1 MSGIFG
7 VCYFDGQSVKP
18 EILQQM
24 SDILAHRGSDGV
36 DIWYRNN
43 VGLGHRLLW
52 TTPESLLEEQPLI
65 DKRHNLVLTADAR
78 IDNRDEL
85 IESLEL
91 NHLPKEKITDSD
103 LILAAYQKWGEE
115 CPDKLFGDFA
125 FAIWDRRKQQLF
137 GARDPMGIKPF
148 YYYHSAQVFAFA
160 SEIKALWCLTEIPK
174 KINELKIA
182 YQLAMFCEDQEATYY
197 QNIFRLPSA
206 HSLVVKPTRQVKK
219 QRYWSLDLNHRIK
232 LKSHQEYIEAF
243 REIFF
248 ESVRCRLRS
257 AFPVGSTLSGGLD
270 SSSIACTA
278 NQLLQKSTGQQLHT
292 FSAIFPSLP
301 AADLRQIDERHYMQ
315 QVQSLEGIQAHNV
328 RADLLNPLLNYLWQE
343 EEPVLSFN
351 LYIHDGLY
359 QCANQN
365 GVRVFLDG
373 VDGDTTISHGWGY
386 LTTLAYQFRWR
397 RLWQEINAVRKNAH
411 LSRKLVFQEYCIK
424 PLINEPWKYLK
435 QRFIPI
441 EHDLVNPTLAKKVNL
456 DEQIRNLSDER
467 LFITARQ
474 QHLNSISTGLYP
486 FAMEITDKG
495 TSKWSLEARYPFF
508 DRRLMEFCL
517 AIPLE
522 QKFRQGYPRAILRHG
537 MSGILPTEIQ
547 WRFGKSLLGSNF
559 SHRLLEKEKTTFK
572 NVLERH
578 QLLESYVNMPS
589 LQESYGRFVNGNQPR
604 PGDDLNVFNATLLS
618 LWLSKL

>member
-7 VCYFDGQSVKP
+7 VYYFDDHSAKP
-18 EILQQM
+18 EVLQQM
-24 SDILAHRGSDGV
+24 SDTLAHRGSDGA
-36 DIWYRNN
+36 DIWYQDN

-52 TTPESLLEEQPLI
+52 TTPESLLEKQPLADDYGNSVI
-65 DKRHNLVLTADAR
+65 TADAR

-85 IESLEL
+85 ISRLDL
-91 NHLPKEKITDSD
+91 KDLDSEKITDSK
-103 LILAAYQKWGEE
+103 LILKAYYKWSEN
-115 CPDKLFGDFA
+115 CPQELLGDFA

-137 GARDPMGIKPF
+137 CARDPMGIKPF
-148 YYYHSAQVFAFA
+148 YYYHSAKVFAFA
-160 SEIKALWCLTEIPK
+160 SEIKALWCLTEIPRK
-174 KINELKIA
+174 VNELKIA

-197 QNIFRLPSA
+197 QNIFRLSSA
-206 HSLVVKPTRQVKK
+206 HFLVVKPNREFKK
-219 QRYWSLDLNHRIK
+219 QRYWSLDINHRLK

-243 REIFF
+243 QEIFF
-248 ESVRCRLRS
+248 ESVKCRLRS

-278 NQLLQKSTGQQLHT
+278 NQLLQKSTGRQLHT

-301 AADLRQIDERHYMQ
+301 AADLRQIDERHYMR
-315 QVQSLEGIQAHNV
+315 QVQSLAGIQAHNV

-359 QCANQN
+359 ECANKN

-373 VDGDTTISHGWGY
+373 VDGDTTISHGWRY
-386 LTTLAYQFRWR
+386 LTTLAYQLRWR

-411 LSRKLVFQEYCIK
+411 LSRKLILKEYCIK
-424 PLINEPWKYLK
+424 PFLNEPWEYIK
-435 QRFIPI
+435 QRFTPL

-467 LFITARQ
+467 LFLTAKQ
-474 QHLNSISTGLYP
+474 QHWDGMSSSLYP
-486 FAMEITDKG
+486 FVMEMTDKAM
-495 TSKWSLEARYPFF
+495 SRWSLEARYPFF

-537 MSGILPTEIQ
+537 MDGILPRDIQ

-559 SHRLLEKEKTTFK
+559 SHRLLEKEKVTFK
-572 NVLERH
+572 NVLDQH
-578 QLLESYVNMPS
+578 QLLESYVNMS
-589 LQESYGRFVNGNQPR
+589 ALQGAYDRFVNGNQPK
-604 PGDDLNVFNATLLS
+604 PGDDLNVFNAALLS